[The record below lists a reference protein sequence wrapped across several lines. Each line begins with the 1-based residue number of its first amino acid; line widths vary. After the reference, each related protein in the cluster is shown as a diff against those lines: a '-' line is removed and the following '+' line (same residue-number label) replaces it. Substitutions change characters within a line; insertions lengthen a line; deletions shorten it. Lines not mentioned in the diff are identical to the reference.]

1 MNVSRFTFNM
11 FGVNTYILWDDISKE
26 AAIIDPGMI
35 NDAERKSIDE
45 FIELKGLHL
54 KCLINTHMHNDHS
67 FGVAY
72 IKDKYGLNLMGNI
85 DDQFLAERLKQQANM
100 FGLSISIADL
110 AIEVDLKDGDKLKI
124 GDEDIII
131 KPNEIKLIKTGL
143 AFELPEGYGHLTLSF
158 DDIAVWDNTYHDVN
172 YYEKTKAIVDK
183 AFKDAAGPSL
193 SEFVGEVGQ
202 RLRNLTAIYESTR
215 GFSGAYGWTNIH
227 TFKIGEDV
235 LVWFTAKDLD
245 LELGATVD
253 LTGTIKKHEEFR
265 GVKTTQLS
273 RCIIKEVA

>member
-1 MNVSRFTFNM
+1 MRTRWTKEQWLEFNGFSADGFTYCVI
-11 FGVNTYILWDDISKE
+11 GDNTF
-26 AAIIDPGMI
+26 A
-35 NDAERKSIDE
+35 
-45 FIELKGLHL
+45 
-54 KCLINTHMHNDHS
+54 
-67 FGVAY
+67 
-72 IKDKYGLNLMGNI
+72 IKDW
-85 DDQFLAERLKQQANM
+85 LKENGYK
-100 FGLSISIADL
+100 FNPT
-110 AIEVDLKDGDKLKI
+110 LKWHGPQPL
-124 GDEDIII
+124 
-131 KPNEIKLIKTGL
+131 
-143 AFELPEGYGHLTLSF
+143 ELPEGYGHLTLSF
-158 DDIAVWDNTYHDVN
+158 DDIAVWDSTYHDVN

-193 SEFVGEVGQ
+193 SEFVGEVGL

-235 LVWFTAKDLD
+235 LVWFTTKDLD

-253 LTGTIKKHEEFR
+253 LTGTVKKHEEFR